1 MMERTTA
8 MNSKNNA
15 TINVINYGVISILL
29 QPLKYLMQEEYLSSL
44 MNIM

>member
-8 MNSKNNA
+8 MNSKNKT
-15 TINVINYGVISILL
+15 TINAIDYGVISILL
-29 QPLKYLMQEEYLSSL
+29 QPLKFLMQEEYLSSL